1 MNARS
6 ARHHRP
12 RGYGRRAAAGLVT
25 MARGGE
31 WNRKYGNLLMRAR
44 IGAQALAVA
53 LMFVLFLI
61 KSGWTQ

>member
-1 MNARS
+1 MLEVLVIIALG
-6 ARHHRP
+6 ATV
-12 RGYGRRAAAGLVT
+12 AVLLAGLVT

-44 IGAQALAVA
+44 ISAQALAVA

>member
-1 MNARS
+1 MLEVLVIIALG
-6 ARHHRP
+6 ATV
-12 RGYGRRAAAGLVT
+12 AVLLAGLVT

>member
-1 MNARS
+1 MLEVLVIIALG
-6 ARHHRP
+6 ATV
-12 RGYGRRAAAGLVT
+12 AVLFAGLVV
-25 MARGGE
+25 MVRGGE